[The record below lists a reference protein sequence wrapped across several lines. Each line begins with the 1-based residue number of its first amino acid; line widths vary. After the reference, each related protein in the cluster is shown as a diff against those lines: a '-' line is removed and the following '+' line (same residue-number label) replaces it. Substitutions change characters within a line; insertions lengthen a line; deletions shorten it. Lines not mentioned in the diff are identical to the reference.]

1 MTGRRVLTDGGGA
14 RNVGRLHGAGPG
26 RARTGRGRAPGMK
39 LNLDNL
45 PFGRSALEVEATF
58 PAEDGEDGGAGLSVR
73 GELAVDNTDSRVL
86 VGGELAVACEAV
98 CDRCLEPFAL
108 TYAASVDIQIVRTKA
123 AAPDEDQP
131 DTWVLHQVRGEVDL
145 DGPLR
150 EAAWL
155 DRPYKLICRE
165 DCLGICPAC
174 GADRNLKDCDCPREP
189 ADPRWDGLDS

>member
-1 MTGRRVLTDGGGA
+1 V
-14 RNVGRLHGAGPG
+14 VRLHGAGPG
-26 RARTGRGRAPGMK
+26 WARTAGFRAPGMK

-58 PAEDGEDGGAGLSVR
+58 PAADGEDGGVGLSVR
-73 GELAVDNTDSRVL
+73 GELTVDNADSRVL

-108 TYAASVDIQIVRTKA
+108 TYPASVDIQIVRTKA

-165 DCLGICPAC
+165 DCLGICPNC
-174 GADRNLKDCDCPREP
+174 GADRNQKDCDCPREA